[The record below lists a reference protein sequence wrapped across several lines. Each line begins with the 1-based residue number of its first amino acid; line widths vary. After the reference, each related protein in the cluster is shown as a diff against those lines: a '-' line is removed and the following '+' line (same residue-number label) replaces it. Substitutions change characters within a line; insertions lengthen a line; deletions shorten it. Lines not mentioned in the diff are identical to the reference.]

1 MSEKYSAEDI
11 KKNLSAES
19 IPKKLEP
26 ENIKLMLD
34 NLNEPEIRKK
44 RIRKS
49 TITKITS
56 IAAAFTIVLGTSVYF
71 AKSGLF
77 EHNSLKTLTN
87 DISDKS
93 DDSQSIRTADSYKE
107 VYSYFKIKKLFSSLK
122 FGAFNKSED
131 LDIVEEA
138 VTSDELKETGDE
150 ATGSEMNYSDTYNQE
165 EGVLEADIVKT
176 DGKNIYYANENKIR
190 AAKVM
195 NGKFTESYTID
206 LQENID
212 TDYLYIQDLYIYNNK
227 LVVLSTSSMDIVDD
241 YHGCYDNP
249 ATCISFF
256 NTEGQLDYIGT
267 YMQEGEYNDVR
278 MMSDGFLY
286 VVSNDEKNYSAENFK
301 KDDIDEYIPEYSVNG
316 KSEYVKPECIVMP
329 PNIFDDYYS
338 YASYIN
344 IAGFNLNGSD
354 ITTPCDM
361 KSVAGYSG
369 NVYCTQDNLYVTF
382 GYSDTQIT
390 RFSIDSGMINPQ
402 ATGKVN
408 GYVNDQFSMS
418 EYNGYFRIAA
428 TISSSDIDR
437 TSYNN
442 ALYVLDM
449 NLNEV
454 GSISDFGIDEIIR
467 SVNFSGDLAYV
478 VTFMQTDPLYAID
491 LSNPSKPVMLDEFKI
506 TGYSSYMQKWNNG
519 LLFGFGSSADEDG
532 RETGIKFTMFDNSN
546 PTELEAVD
554 AIEIDGWSE
563 AKYERK
569 ALFINPDMNL
579 IGFPV
584 EKNEHTDEYGKT
596 DSFYEFY
603 SFENNKFVFKG
614 AVKGMTHMYNHTS
627 GVVTDNYTPFSR
639 AVYIDGYIYLVS
651 YNLFKSADVNTFTEV
666 DYIEY

>member
-34 NLNEPEIRKK
+34 NLNAPEIRKQ

-49 TITKITS
+49 TITRITS

-131 LDIVEEA
+131 IVEEA
-138 VTSDELKETGDE
+138 VTSDEFKETGYEDE
-150 ATGSEMNYSDTYNQE
+150 GGELNYSDTYNQE

-176 DGKNIYYANENKIR
+176 DGKNIYYASENKIR
-190 AAKVM
+190 AVKVM
-195 NGKFTESYTID
+195 NGNFTDSYTID

-212 TDYLYIQDLYIYNNK
+212 SEYLYIQDLYIYNDK
-227 LVVLSTSSMDIVDD
+227 LVVLSTFSKDIVEDD
-241 YHGCYDNP
+241 YYDCCYSNP
-249 ATCISFF
+249 TTCLSFF
-256 NTEGQLDYIGT
+256 STEGQLEYIGT

-278 MMSDGFLY
+278 MMSDGYLY
-286 VVSNDEKNYSAENFK
+286 VVSNDKKHYSAENFK

-354 ITTPCDM
+354 ITAPCDM

-369 NVYCTQDNLYVTF
+369 NVYCTLENLYITF
-382 GYSDTQIT
+382 GNSDTQIT
-390 RFSIDSGMINPQ
+390 RFSIDGGIINPQ
-402 ATGKVN
+402 ATGKVS
-408 GYVNDQFSMS
+408 GSVNDQFSMS
-418 EYNGYFRIAA
+418 EYNGYFRIAT
-428 TISSSDIDR
+428 TISSFDVDR
-437 TSYNN
+437 MTYNN

-478 VTFMQTDPLYAID
+478 VTFMKTDPLYAVD
-491 LSNPSKPVMLDEFKI
+491 LSDPSKPVMLDEFKI
-506 TGYSSYMQKWNNG
+506 TGYNSYMQKWTNG
-519 LLFGFGSSADEDG
+519 LLFGFGISADEDG
-532 RETGIKFTMFDNSN
+532 RETGIKFTMFDNSD
-546 PTELEAVD
+546 PAELEAVD
-554 AIEIDGWSE
+554 SIEMEGWSE
-563 AKYERK
+563 ARYERK
-569 ALFINPDMNL
+569 ALFINPEMNL

-614 AVKGMTHMYNHTS
+614 AVKGMTHMYNYTS
-627 GVVTDNYTPFSR
+627 GVVTENYTPFSR
-639 AVYIDGYIYLVS
+639 AVYINGYIYFVS
-651 YNLFKSADVNTFTEV
+651 ANMFKSADLNTITEK
-666 DYIEY
+666 DCIEF

>member
-34 NLNEPEIRKK
+34 NLNAPEIRKK

-56 IAAAFTIVLGTSVYF
+56 IAAAFTIVLCTSVYF

-195 NGKFTESYTID
+195 NGKFTESYT
-206 LQENID
+206 
-212 TDYLYIQDLYIYNNK
+212 
-227 LVVLSTSSMDIVDD
+227 
-241 YHGCYDNP
+241 
-249 ATCISFF
+249 
-256 NTEGQLDYIGT
+256 LDYIGT

-428 TISSSDIDR
+428 TISSFDVDR
-437 TSYNN
+437 MTYNN

-478 VTFMQTDPLYAID
+478 VTFMQTDPLYAVD

-569 ALFINPDMNL
+569 ALFINPEMNL

-596 DSFYEFY
+596 DSLYEFY

-666 DYIEY
+666 DYIEKTIDFYANS